1 MRGTLVNIACRML
14 NTFKSLY
21 LRNRGQGRSEA
32 VRNEAVLQQF
42 NSDYNIGM
50 IPKRRLGRTNVD
62 VTILGLGGEG
72 ILRTTDHGK
81 EAYDL
86 INRAIDLGI
95 NYFDS
100 AKAYAGCE
108 SYHGKALGERR
119 KSIFLA
125 GKSHA
130 RDKKGA
136 LAHLHD
142 TLKKI
147 KTDHLDLWQM
157 HDMRTAEDIEEV
169 TAPGGALE
177 AFREAKEKGIVR
189 FIGVTGHEDP
199 SILRHCIELA
209 DFDTVLMPVNP
220 AEPRYHSFI
229 TELLPYAVEKRMG
242 IIAMKVYF
250 GGLATRIPKMR
261 TLEPFYRFV
270 LSHPVT
276 TAIIG
281 CDTIAQLEE
290 NAEHARSFKP
300 FNNTEMESLVEDV
313 ALYSRQLMY
322 YKP

>member
-1 MRGTLVNIACRML
+1 
-14 NTFKSLY
+14 
-21 LRNRGQGRSEA
+21 
-32 VRNEAVLQQF
+32 
-42 NSDYNIGM
+42 M
-50 IPKRRLGRTNVD
+50 IPKRRLGKTGVD

-72 ILRTTDHGK
+72 ILRTYGHER
-81 EAYDL
+81 EAYEL

-108 SYHGKALGERR
+108 SYHGISLGERR
-119 KSIFLA
+119 KDIFLA

-130 RDKKGA
+130 RDKKAA
-136 LAHLHD
+136 LEHLHD
-142 TLKKI
+142 TLKTI

-157 HDMRTAEDIEEV
+157 HDMRTEEDIEEV
-169 TAPGGALE
+169 SGPGGALE
-177 AFREAKEKGIVR
+177 AFREAKEKGLVR
-189 FIGVTGHEDP
+189 FVGVTGHENP
-199 SILRHCIELA
+199 SVLRRCIELA

-220 AEPRYHSFI
+220 AEPHYRSFI
-229 TELLPYAVEKRMG
+229 TDLMPYAQQKGMG

-250 GGLATRIPKMR
+250 RGLVSRFPGVDSA
-261 TLEPFYRFV
+261 EPFYRFA

-290 NAEHARSFKP
+290 NVSSARSFAPLNDK
-300 FNNTEMESLVEDV
+300 EMGSLIDFV
-313 ALYSRQLMY
+313 APYARQLMY

>member
-1 MRGTLVNIACRML
+1 
-14 NTFKSLY
+14 
-21 LRNRGQGRSEA
+21 
-32 VRNEAVLQQF
+32 
-42 NSDYNIGM
+42 M
-50 IPKRRLGRTNVD
+50 IPKRRLGKTNVD

-72 ILRTTDHGK
+72 ILRSYDRRKDAH
-81 EAYDL
+81 DL

-108 SYHGKALGERR
+108 SYHGQALGERR
-119 KSIFLA
+119 KVIFLA

-142 TLKKI
+142 TLKTI

-157 HDMRTAEDIEEV
+157 HDMRTEEDIEEV

-177 AFREAKEKGIVR
+177 AFREAKERGLVR

-199 SILRHCIELA
+199 SILRRCIQLA
-209 DFDTVLMPVNP
+209 DFDTVLMPINP
-220 AEPRYHSFI
+220 AEPHYRSFI
-229 TELLPYAVEKRMG
+229 TDVLPHAIEKGMG

-250 GGLATRIPKMR
+250 RGLVTRIPGFNSAV
-261 TLEPFYRFV
+261 PFYRFA
-270 LSHPVT
+270 LSLPVT
-276 TAIIG
+276 AAIIG
-281 CDTIAQLEE
+281 CDSIAHLEE
-290 NAEHARSFKP
+290 NVGYAQSFAP
-300 FNNTEMESLVEDV
+300 QSETEMGRLVDLV
-313 ALYSRQLMY
+313 APHARQLMY

>member
-1 MRGTLVNIACRML
+1 M
-14 NTFKSLY
+14 
-21 LRNRGQGRSEA
+21 
-32 VRNEAVLQQF
+32 
-42 NSDYNIGM
+42 
-50 IPKRRLGRTNVD
+50 
-62 VTILGLGGEG
+62 LGLGGEG
-72 ILRTTDHGK
+72 ILRTTGHEK
-81 EAYDL
+81 EAYAL

-142 TLKKI
+142 TLKTI
-147 KTDHLDLWQM
+147 KTEHLDLWQM
-157 HDMRTAEDIEEV
+157 HDMRTTRDIEEV
-169 TAPGGALE
+169 TAPGGALQ
-177 AFREAKEKGIVR
+177 AFREAKEKGLVR

-199 SILRHCIELA
+199 SILRQCIDLA

-220 AEPRYHSFI
+220 AEPLYRSFI
-229 TELLPYAVEKRMG
+229 TELLPYSVEKGMG

-250 GGLATRIPKMR
+250 RGLVTRIPNVS
-261 TLEPFYRFV
+261 TPEAFYRFS
-270 LSHPVT
+270 LSHSVT

-281 CDTIAQLEE
+281 CDTIAELEE
-290 NAEHARSFKP
+290 NIGYAHSFSSLNKSE
-300 FNNTEMESLVEDV
+300 TESLVGLV
-313 ALYSRQLMY
+313 APYARRLMY

>member
-1 MRGTLVNIACRML
+1 
-14 NTFKSLY
+14 
-21 LRNRGQGRSEA
+21 
-32 VRNEAVLQQF
+32 
-42 NSDYNIGM
+42 M
-50 IPKRRLGRTNVD
+50 IPQRRLGKTNVD
-62 VTILGLGGEG
+62 VTIIGLGGEG
-72 ILRTTDHGK
+72 VLRTHGRER
-81 EAYDL
+81 EAYEL

-119 KSIFLA
+119 KDIFLA

-130 RDKKGA
+130 HDRKGA

-142 TLKKI
+142 TLKTI

-157 HDMRTAEDIEEV
+157 HDMRSTADIDEV
-169 TAPGGALE
+169 TARGGALE
-177 AFREAKEKGIVR
+177 AFREAKEKGLVR
-189 FIGVTGHEDP
+189 FIGVTGHENP
-199 SILRHCIELA
+199 SILRRCIELA

-220 AEPRYHSFI
+220 AEPQYLSFI
-229 TELLPYAVEKRMG
+229 SDLLPYALQKNMG

-250 GGLATRIPKMR
+250 RGLVTQIPGVDSV
-261 TLEPFYRFV
+261 EPFYRFA
-270 LSHPVT
+270 LSQPMT

-290 NAEHARSFKP
+290 NVSCAQSFVPLKKK
-300 FNNTEMESLVEDV
+300 EMGDLIDFI
-313 ALYSRQLMY
+313 APYARQLLY

>member
-1 MRGTLVNIACRML
+1 
-14 NTFKSLY
+14 
-21 LRNRGQGRSEA
+21 
-32 VRNEAVLQQF
+32 
-42 NSDYNIGM
+42 M
-50 IPKRRLGRTNVD
+50 IPKRRLGKTGVD

-72 ILRTTDHGK
+72 VLRTYGQDV
-81 EAYDL
+81 EAYNL

-108 SYHGKALGERR
+108 AYHGKALGERR
-119 KSIFLA
+119 KDIFLA

-136 LAHLHD
+136 LDHLHD
-142 TLKKI
+142 TLKTI

-157 HDMRTAEDIEEV
+157 HDMRTEEDISAV
-169 TAPGGALE
+169 SAPGGALE
-177 AFREAKEKGIVR
+177 AFREAKENGLVR

-199 SILRHCIELA
+199 AILQRCLEIA

-220 AEPRYHSFI
+220 AEPHYLNFI
-229 TELLPYAVEKRMG
+229 TDLMPYALQEGMG

-250 GGLATRIPKMR
+250 RGLAARIPDAGSM
-261 TLEPFYRFV
+261 ESFYRFA

-276 TAIIG
+276 LGIIG

-290 NAEHARSFKP
+290 NVGLARSFSPIDEDKM
-300 FNNTEMESLVEDV
+300 NALVDLV
-313 ALYSRQLMY
+313 APYARRLMY

>member
-1 MRGTLVNIACRML
+1 
-14 NTFKSLY
+14 
-21 LRNRGQGRSEA
+21 
-32 VRNEAVLQQF
+32 
-42 NSDYNIGM
+42 M
-50 IPKRRLGRTNVD
+50 IPTRRLGKTNVD

-72 ILRTTDHGK
+72 VLRTHGHWR
-81 EAYDL
+81 EAYEL

-119 KSIFLA
+119 KGIFLA

-130 RDKKGA
+130 RDRKGA
-136 LAHLHD
+136 LAHLSD
-142 TLKKI
+142 TLKTI

-157 HDMRTAEDIEEV
+157 HDMRTAADIEEV
-169 TAPGGALE
+169 TARGGALE
-177 AFREAKEKGIVR
+177 AFREAKEKGLVR
-189 FIGVTGHEDP
+189 FIGVTGHENP
-199 SILRHCIELA
+199 SILRRCIEIA
-209 DFDTVLMPVNP
+209 NFDTVLMPVNP
-220 AEPRYHSFI
+220 AEPHYRSFI
-229 TELLPYAVEKRMG
+229 TDLLPYALQKEMG

-250 GGLATRIPKMR
+250 RGMVTQIPGVDSV
-261 TLEPFYRFV
+261 EPFYRFA

-290 NAEHARSFKP
+290 NVSCAQSFVPLKKKEIGSLIDFVAPYAR
-300 FNNTEMESLVEDV
+300 EL
-313 ALYSRQLMY
+313 LY

>member
-1 MRGTLVNIACRML
+1 
-14 NTFKSLY
+14 
-21 LRNRGQGRSEA
+21 
-32 VRNEAVLQQF
+32 
-42 NSDYNIGM
+42 M
-50 IPKRRLGRTNVD
+50 IPKRRLGKTNAD

-72 ILRTTDHGK
+72 VLRTHGHER
-81 EAYDL
+81 EAYAL

-119 KSIFLA
+119 KNIFLA

-130 RDKKGA
+130 RDRKGA
-136 LAHLHD
+136 LAHLAD
-142 TLKKI
+142 TLKTI

-157 HDMRTAEDIEEV
+157 HDMRTDEDIDAV
-169 TAPGGALE
+169 TARGGALE
-177 AFREAKEKGIVR
+177 AFREAKEKGLAR

-199 SILRHCIELA
+199 LILRRCIEIA

-220 AEPRYHSFI
+220 AEPHYRSFI
-229 TELLPYAVEKRMG
+229 TELLPYALQKDMG

-250 GGLATRIPKMR
+250 RGIVTQIPGINSV
-261 TLEPFYRFV
+261 EPFYRFA

-281 CDTIAQLEE
+281 CDTIVQLEE
-290 NAEHARSFKP
+290 NMKCARSFVP
-300 FNNTEMESLVEDV
+300 LTEKEKGSLIDFV
-313 ALYSRQLMY
+313 A
-322 YKP
+322 P

>member
-1 MRGTLVNIACRML
+1 
-14 NTFKSLY
+14 
-21 LRNRGQGRSEA
+21 
-32 VRNEAVLQQF
+32 
-42 NSDYNIGM
+42 M
-50 IPKRRLGRTNVD
+50 IPKRRLGKTNVD

-72 ILRTTDHGK
+72 VLRTYGHER
-81 EAYDL
+81 EAYEM

-119 KSIFLA
+119 EDIFLA

-130 RDKKGA
+130 RDRKGA
-136 LAHLHD
+136 LAHLSD
-142 TLKKI
+142 TLNTI

-157 HDMRTAEDIEEV
+157 HDMRTAADSDAV
-169 TAPGGALE
+169 AASGGALE
-177 AFREAKEKGIVR
+177 AFREAKEKGLVR
-189 FIGVTGHEDP
+189 FIGVTGHENP
-199 SILRHCIELA
+199 LIIRRCIEIA

-220 AEPRYHSFI
+220 AEPQYLSFI
-229 TELLPYAVEKRMG
+229 NDVLPYAMQMDMG

-250 GGLATRIPKMR
+250 RGRVTQIPR
-261 TLEPFYRFV
+261 VDSVEPFYRFA

-281 CDTIAQLEE
+281 CDTISQLGE
-290 NAEHARSFKP
+290 NVNYARSFVPLKEKEID
-300 FNNTEMESLVEDV
+300 NLIDSV
-313 ALYSRQLMY
+313 APYARELMY